1 MFTDDKITEI
11 FVMCDEFSQKFD
23 EFFKIKGTVLLVC
36 GRRGCFKYLASGNQ
50 KNRPFGYFKNLTS
63 GNQKSLPAGSG
74 R

>member
-1 MFTDDKITEI
+1 FINYETTFQTNRVISNNPGLQST
-11 FVMCDEFSQKFD
+11 
-23 EFFKIKGTVLLVC
+23 KGTVLLVC

-50 KNRPFGYFKNLTS
+50 KNRPFGYFEYLAS